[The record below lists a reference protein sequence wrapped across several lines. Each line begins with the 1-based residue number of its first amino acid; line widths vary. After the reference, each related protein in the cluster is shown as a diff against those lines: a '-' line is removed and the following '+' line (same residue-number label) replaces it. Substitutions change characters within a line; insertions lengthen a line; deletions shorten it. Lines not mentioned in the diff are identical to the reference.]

1 MFGPELHAE
10 NATGAVRLAP
20 INYDDL
26 PETVDPQ
33 VTEYLTDYFRD
44 FVMALP
50 EQYEWLE
57 RGADNLHWGIYD
69 KAANN
74 LLGITGVRNLGAD
87 KGPAVSRIALFAN
100 GLRSR
105 GIGSLAYCAQYEY
118 LKRSDISDLYE
129 HVAANGNIG
138 SLRIAAR
145 VGFVAIHNDGQRTTM
160 HLHINAA
167 KEKPGEE

>member
-57 RGADNLHWGIYD
+57 RGADL
-69 KAANN
+69 
-74 LLGITGVRNLGAD
+74 
-87 KGPAVSRIALFAN
+87 
-100 GLRSR
+100 
-105 GIGSLAYCAQYEY
+105 SL
-118 LKRSDISDLYE
+118 
-129 HVAANGNIG
+129 
-138 SLRIAAR
+138 
-145 VGFVAIHNDGQRTTM
+145 IH
-160 HLHINAA
+160 I
-167 KEKPGEE
+167 